1 MRWLI
6 HLSCLLSPGMAAA
19 HASEQGFVLLL
30 PTDLYIAG
38 GVATVALTVLLV
50 AAVPDRAAR
59 RLFRPVPL
67 WRAAHRRRGGWT
79 SLLSALLLWWLIW
92 RGLSGSQDPTV
103 NPLPL
108 VIWTALW
115 LCLVIA
121 QALVGDLW
129 RALNPWT
136 GLWARLGGPR
146 PLQYPR
152 ALGHWP
158 ALLGLF
164 AIAGFL
170 LADPAPARPERL
182 ALAAGGYWA
191 LNMAGTLA
199 FGPRW
204 LLSAEALTVLMRA
217 YSGLALPGRWRGRRA
232 IGLSGWRH
240 LARADPP
247 MALALFMVA
256 MLAAGSFD
264 GLNETFWWLARLGVN
279 PLEFPGRSAVVL
291 PTLAG
296 LALAWAALAALFA
309 ASLHAGAILAED
321 TRPTPGLLRAF
332 APTLLPIAF
341 AYHFAHY
348 LPAML
353 VEGQYLLLMLNDPA
367 GTGANLLGL
376 AGMQVTTGIFNSRDT
391 VRVIWLTQAGAVVLG
406 HVVAI
411 LMAHVRALAHFAT
424 PRQALLS
431 QVPLALFMVLYT
443 LFGLWLL
450 AAPRG
455 A

>member
-1 MRWLI
+1 
-6 HLSCLLSPGMAAA
+6 
-19 HASEQGFVLLL
+19 
-30 PTDLYIAG
+30 
-38 GVATVALTVLLV
+38 
-50 AAVPDRAAR
+50 
-59 RLFRPVPL
+59 
-67 WRAAHRRRGGWT
+67 
-79 SLLSALLLWWLIW
+79 
-92 RGLSGSQDPTV
+92 
-103 NPLPL
+103 
-108 VIWTALW
+108 
-115 LCLVIA
+115 
-121 QALVGDLW
+121 
-129 RALNPWT
+129 
-136 GLWARLGGPR
+136 
-146 PLQYPR
+146 
-152 ALGHWP
+152 
-158 ALLGLF
+158 
-164 AIAGFL
+164 
-170 LADPAPARPERL
+170 
-182 ALAAGGYWA
+182 
-191 LNMAGTLA
+191 
-199 FGPRW
+199 
-204 LLSAEALTVLMRA
+204 
-217 YSGLALPGRWRGRRA
+217 
-232 IGLSGWRH
+232 
-240 LARADPP
+240 
-247 MALALFMVA
+247 MVA

-296 LALAWAALAALFA
+296 LALAWAGLAALFA